1 MRITK
6 EMIAEDEQ
14 RWHARDVVTELGYC
28 STYMRDRKDITN
40 LDIRF
45 YAYIMRKAGE
55 MLEAQKPRTPHYTI
69 LRYIVE
75 GNEVSVEHPECPKCC
90 ENGLVLWD
98 AEIERG
104 AAYCKRCGQ
113 AVRWE

>member
-45 YAYIMRKAGE
+45 YAYIMRRAHE
-55 MLEAQKPRTPHYTI
+55 MLKRQEQKPPIIKENSYGWKF
-69 LRYIVE
+69 YY
-75 GNEVSVEHPECPKCC
+75 CPSCGKEFYQNNKFSFC
-90 ENGLVLWD
+90 E
-98 AEIERG
+98 
-104 AAYCKRCGQ
+104 KCGQ

>member
-1 MRITK
+1 MMPDSEKVIEGLEFTLVESGWDADAAYDQELMIQAVTGAIT
-6 EMIAEDEQ
+6 
-14 RWHARDVVTELGYC
+14 L
-28 STYMRDRKDITN
+28 
-40 LDIRF
+40 
-45 YAYIMRKAGE
+45 
-55 MLEAQKPRTPHYTI
+55 LEAQKPRTPHYTI
-69 LRYIVE
+69 LRYIVA
-75 GNEVSVEHPECPKCC
+75 GNEVSVEHPECPKCY